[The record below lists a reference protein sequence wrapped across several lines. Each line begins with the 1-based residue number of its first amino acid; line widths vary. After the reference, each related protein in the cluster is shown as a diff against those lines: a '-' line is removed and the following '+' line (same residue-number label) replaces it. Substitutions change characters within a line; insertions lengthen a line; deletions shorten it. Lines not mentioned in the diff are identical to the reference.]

1 MLHAEVIHMVTAKI
15 WDTGALGAPKK
26 AFGKPR
32 PRYGSLART
41 GLGLACVLL
50 ATCAAFAQQLPPDK
64 LGELTLEQL
73 LSVQLVSAPSKRPQ
87 SAKEAPAVVTIV
99 TAEEIRRQGYRTLGD
114 VLRTLPGFYVSY
126 DRTSSQLGVRGFGLP
141 GDFNTRT
148 LLLINGVRTN
158 DNIYDAFAV
167 AREFALNA
175 DLIERVEVS
184 RGPGASVYGNSAFFA
199 VVNVI
204 TKRGREIDGVRLS
217 AAAASFGTQE
227 VEGTYGRR
235 LANGVEIVASG
246 AFLDSDGQTLS
257 FPEFAALNNGVVR
270 AADGERA
277 VKTFAALEF
286 AGFSLQAA
294 YINRRKDVPT
304 APYGSTFADPRANTR
319 AEGLLASAEYKAE
332 LGPQFNLTTRLM
344 ASGLDLHNDYPYR
357 IGAVETAVHENVASG
372 RWWGAE
378 VTGTLRAGRHTLL
391 GGGDYQRSPR
401 QNQYAHFLGSPGLE
415 FDIHGHDQRLGLYA
429 QDDVKLG
436 SKIALSLGTRF
447 DHSQDLGGRL
457 SPRLALI
464 VSPNAA
470 SALKL
475 LYGRAFRAPNEYEEH
490 YYPATSSDL
499 KAETIDTLEAAVE
512 RALGANA
519 RIVGS
524 VYSSAIRQLI
534 TLDATADGVLFFRNA
549 DRLNSKGAELALEWR
564 TRRGVAGRL
573 SYALQRT
580 RYESGELSPNSPQHM
595 LKANA
600 SVPVVGERLRASAD
614 AQYTSSRRTSV
625 GTQSGGFAVANLSL
639 LGRRLPGGLE
649 ALASVYNLFDAHYAD
664 PASAAYVQAVI
675 PQDGRNFRLQLSR
688 RF

>member
-1 MLHAEVIHMVTAKI
+1 MVTAKT
-15 WDTGALGAPKK
+15 WNAGALGAPKK
-26 AFGKPR
+26 ACGKRR
-32 PRYGSLART
+32 PRYAKLART
-41 GLGLACVLL
+41 GVGLACVSL
-50 ATCAAFAQQLPPDK
+50 ATCSAFAQQLPPDK

-73 LSVQLVSAPSKRPQ
+73 LAVQLVSAPSKRPQ

-167 AREFALNA
+167 AREFALNT

-204 TKRGREIDGVRLS
+204 TKRGREIDGLRL
-217 AAAASFGTQE
+217 AAATASFGTRE
-227 VEGTYGRR
+227 VEAAYGRR
-235 LANGVEIVASG
+235 LASGVEIVASG

-257 FPEFAALNNGVVR
+257 FPEFAALDNGVVR
-270 AADGERA
+270 AGDGERA
-277 VKTFAALEF
+277 VQTFAALEF
-286 AGFSLQAA
+286 AGLSLQVA
-294 YINRRKDVPT
+294 YINRRKAVPT
-304 APYGSTFADPRANTR
+304 APFGSIFGDPRANTR
-319 AEGLLASAEYKAE
+319 AEGLLASAEYKAQ
-332 LGPQFNLTTRLM
+332 LAPQFNLTTRLM
-344 ASGLDLHNDYPYR
+344 ASGLDLHNAYPYR
-357 IGAVETAVHENVASG
+357 IGVVETAAHENVASG

-378 VTGTLRAGRHTLL
+378 VTGTLLAGRHTLL
-391 GGGDYQRSPR
+391 GGGDYQRSTR
-401 QNQYAHFLGSPGLE
+401 QNQYAHFLSSPSLE
-415 FDIHGHDQRLGLYA
+415 FDIQGRDQRLGLYA

-436 SKIALSLGTRF
+436 GKVALSLGTRF
-447 DHSQDLGGRL
+447 DHSRDLGGRL
-457 SPRLALI
+457 SPRMALI
-464 VSPNAA
+464 VTPNPA
-470 SALKL
+470 SAVKL
-475 LYGRAFRAPNEYEEH
+475 LYGRAFRSPNEYEEH
-490 YYPATSSDL
+490 YYPATSDL

-512 RALGANA
+512 RALGTNA

-534 TLDATADGVLFFRNA
+534 TLNATNDGVLFFRNA

-580 RYESGELSPNSPQHM
+580 RYESGELAPNSPQHM

-614 AQYTSSRRTSV
+614 AQYTSTRRTWA
-625 GTQSGGFAVANLSL
+625 GTQSGGFTVVNLSL

-664 PASAAYVQAVI
+664 PASAAYVQTVI

>member
-1 MLHAEVIHMVTAKI
+1 MVTAK
-15 WDTGALGAPKK
+15 TRNAGALCAARK

-32 PRYGSLART
+32 SRYGKLAHA
-41 GLGLACVLL
+41 GFGLACLSL
-50 ATCAAFAQQLPPDK
+50 ATYSAFAQQLPPDK

-73 LSVQLVSAPSKRPQ
+73 LAVQLVSAPSKRPQ

-167 AREFALNA
+167 AREFALNT

-204 TKRGREIDGVRLS
+204 TKRGREMDGVRLS

-227 VEGTYGRR
+227 VEATYGHR
-235 LANGVEIVASG
+235 LANGVEIVAAG
-246 AFLDSDGQTLS
+246 AFLDSDGQTLVY
-257 FPEFAALNNGVVR
+257 PEFAATNNGVVGG
-270 AADGERA
+270 ADAERD
-277 VKTFAALEF
+277 VKTFAALEW
-286 AGFSLQAA
+286 AGLSLQAA

-304 APYGSTFADPRANTR
+304 APYGSIFGDTRANTR
-319 AEGLLASAEYKAE
+319 AEGLLASAEYKAQ
-332 LGPQFNLTTRLM
+332 LAPQFNLTTRLM
-344 ASGLDLHNDYPYR
+344 ASGLDLHNAYPYR
-357 IGAVETAVHENVASG
+357 IGVVETAVHENVASG

-378 VTGTLRAGRHTLL
+378 VTGTLLAGRHTLL
-391 GGGDYQRSPR
+391 GGGDYQRSTR
-401 QNQYAHFLGSPGLE
+401 QNQYAHFLGSPSLE
-415 FDIHGHDQRLGLYA
+415 FDIQGRDQRLGLYA

-436 SKIALSLGTRF
+436 GKVALSLGTRF
-447 DHSQDLGGRL
+447 DHTRDLGGRL

-464 VSPNAA
+464 VTPNPA
-470 SALKL
+470 SAVKL
-475 LYGRAFRAPNEYEEH
+475 LYGRAFRSPNEYEEH
-490 YYPATSSDL
+490 YYPATSDL

-512 RALGANA
+512 RALGTNA

-534 TLDATADGVLFFRNA
+534 TLNATNEGVLFFRNA

-580 RYESGELSPNSPQHM
+580 RYESGELAPNSPQHM

-614 AQYTSSRRTSV
+614 AQYMSTRRTSA
-625 GTQSGGFAVANLSL
+625 GTQSGGFTVANLSL
-639 LGRRLPGGLE
+639 LGQRLPGGLE

-664 PASAAYVQAVI
+664 PASAAYVQTVI
-675 PQDGRNFRLQLSR
+675 PQDGRNFRLQFSR